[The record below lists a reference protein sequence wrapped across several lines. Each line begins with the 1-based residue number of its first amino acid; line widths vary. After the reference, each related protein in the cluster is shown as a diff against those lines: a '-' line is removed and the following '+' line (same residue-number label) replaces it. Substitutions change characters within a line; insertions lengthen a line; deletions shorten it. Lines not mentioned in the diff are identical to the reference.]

1 MSHVGQKKTP
11 RVGRG
16 APDRGDPPDSRAGPR
31 RKPGRPK
38 GRVAG
43 SLRWEENREG
53 VPKTS
58 VWRERVRAEL
68 VILHPWLAGRV
79 PWSERHVERYAR
91 ALRTWVRDPA
101 QRKQWVRYANTR
113 AERWLQDRESDFIP
127 WTVSRFL
134 CDQLEAYARDRGWSA
149 PPPRRSGAPRTSAP

>member
-1 MSHVGQKKTP
+1 MSHVGQKTSP
-11 RVGRG
+11 GARG
-16 APDRGDPPDSRAGPR
+16 APERGDPPESRSDPA

-53 VPKTS
+53 IPKTS
-58 VWRERVRAEL
+58 VWRERNRAEL
-68 VILHPWLAGRV
+68 VALHPWLAGRV

-91 ALRTWVRDPA
+91 ALRTWTRDPA
-101 QRKQWVRYANTR
+101 HRKQWVRYANAR
-113 AERWLQDRESDFIP
+113 AERWLQGRESDCIP

-134 CDQLEAYARDRGWSA
+134 CEQLESYARDRDWPAAPSRSGGSA
-149 PPPRRSGAPRTSAP
+149 P